1 MDVELGLISSF
12 VIIKLEEIPFPF
24 LFFVVAAW
32 EGSSGQT
39 WKMGNISSRTRL
51 IFIGKLQELKFYF
64 PSKEKGILKMFSP
77 KRKKKKKIRN

>member
-1 MDVELGLISSF
+1 MDDELGLISSF
-12 VIIKLEEIPFPF
+12 VIIKLEIPFPF

-64 PSKEKGILKMFSP
+64 PSKEKRILKMFSP
-77 KRKKKKKIRN
+77 KKKKKKKIRN

>member
-39 WKMGNISSRTRL
+39 GKMGNISSRTRL

-77 KRKKKKKIRN
+77 KRKKKKIRN